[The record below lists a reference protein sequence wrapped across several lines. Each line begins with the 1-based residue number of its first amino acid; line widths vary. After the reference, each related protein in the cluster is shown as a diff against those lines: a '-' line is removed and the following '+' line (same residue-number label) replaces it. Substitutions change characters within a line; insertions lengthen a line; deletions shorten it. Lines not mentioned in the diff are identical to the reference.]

1 MKHRRLKVPFK
12 ALSTVLFLAFAFQP
26 SSSDPA
32 VTDLRQMHVDDRVM
46 IQELADWAIAPAAQ
60 GTDLRI
66 LHPADLAAATSS
78 SHRRFQLFPHSA
90 SAEEQRRFLRDLP
103 FGPAMALAAE
113 RHRVDGL
120 LVAAIVE
127 TESGFNSRRVSP
139 QGAVGLMQVLPS
151 TAEEYGVKDLLDPR
165 VNLDVG
171 SRYLGEL
178 ITDFKGNVELAVAAY
193 NAGPGTVGR
202 YKGVPPYRETKDYVK
217 RVLTLY
223 GAHHQT
229 AGGRDNLLL
238 LSSEHFGG

>member
-1 MKHRRLKVPFK
+1 MKHRSLKVPFN
-12 ALSTVLFLAFAFQP
+12 ALSTVLFLAFVFQP

-32 VTDLRQMHVDDRVM
+32 VTDLRHMHVDDRVM
-46 IQELADWAIAPAAQ
+46 VQQLADWAIAPAAQ
-60 GTDLRI
+60 GNELRV

-78 SHRRFQLFPHSA
+78 GHRRFQLFPHSA
-90 SAEEQRRFLRDLP
+90 STEEQRRFLRDFP
-103 FGPAMALAAE
+103 YGPAMALAAE

-127 TESGFNSRRVSP
+127 TESGFKSNRVSP

-151 TAEEYGVKDLLDPR
+151 TAEEYGAKDLFDPR

-178 ITDFKGNVELAVAAY
+178 MTDFKGNVELAVAAY
-193 NAGPGTVGR
+193 NAGPGAVER
-202 YKGVPPYRETKDYVK
+202 YGGVPPYRETKDYVK

-223 GAHHQT
+223 GEHHQT
-229 AGGRDNLLL
+229 AGGRDNPFRLPSDRL
-238 LSSEHFGG
+238 GG